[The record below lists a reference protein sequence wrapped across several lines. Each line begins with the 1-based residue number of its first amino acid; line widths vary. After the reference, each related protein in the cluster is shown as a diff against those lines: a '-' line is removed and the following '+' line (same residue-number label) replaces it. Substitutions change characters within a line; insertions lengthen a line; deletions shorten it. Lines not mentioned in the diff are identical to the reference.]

1 MSLYRHRD
9 RVDLGVYR
17 NLRSGGKVASKRI
30 TQVAFPEMIG
40 DFDISQMLPA
50 FRLSEPF
57 PAILWMK
64 NRLLTA

>member
-1 MSLYRHRD
+1 VLHHHRD
-9 RVDLGVYR
+9 RVDVGVYR

-40 DFDISQMLPA
+40 DFGISQMLPA
-50 FRLSEPF
+50 LRFSEPS